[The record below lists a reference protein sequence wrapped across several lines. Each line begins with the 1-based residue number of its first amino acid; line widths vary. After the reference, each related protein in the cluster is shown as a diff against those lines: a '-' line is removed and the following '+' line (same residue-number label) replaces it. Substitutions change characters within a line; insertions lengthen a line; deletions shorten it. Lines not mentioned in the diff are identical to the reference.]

1 MQREGEF
8 AWPAR
13 IKRKFWKRAPV
24 ENPGGIAVWRL
35 GSPGREIDPSQE
47 DVVMRDNGILTS
59 YYAPIVWRGEIQFAP
74 RSLSRAQSEAF
85 GA

>member
-24 ENPGGIAVWRL
+24 ENPGGIAV
-35 GSPGREIDPSQE
+35 
-47 DVVMRDNGILTS
+47 
-59 YYAPIVWRGEIQFAP
+59 
-74 RSLSRAQSEAF
+74 
-85 GA
+85 